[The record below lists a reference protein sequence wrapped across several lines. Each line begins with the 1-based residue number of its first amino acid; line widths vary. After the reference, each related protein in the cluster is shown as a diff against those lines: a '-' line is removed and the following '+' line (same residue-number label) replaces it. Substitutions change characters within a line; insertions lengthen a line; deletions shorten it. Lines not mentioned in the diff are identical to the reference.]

1 MLEANQ
7 SHPIVVD
14 LERMIQSEGEEIEEP
29 KSFATLLYDVAA
41 LTSGY
46 EIKGSRVFAQRIM
59 TMMTTEARSDVRD
72 AEVEAKVVTPDLP
85 EEKF

>member
-14 LERMIQSEGEEIEEP
+14 LERMIQSEGEESEEP
-29 KSFATLLYDVAA
+29 KNFATLLYDVAA

-46 EIKGSRVFAQRIM
+46 EIKGS
-59 TMMTTEARSDVRD
+59 
-72 AEVEAKVVTPDLP
+72 
-85 EEKF
+85 